1 MDIKTGKLDALAL
14 HPRQGTSSFQLA
26 GKPLAKK
33 LADFWQWSTSDLVS
47 NATRGVLAEYIV
59 AMALDCD
66 LKGVRNE
73 WQAWDLTMK
82 DGTKIEVK
90 SAAYIQSWAQ
100 REFSE
105 ISFSVKKSLAWDR
118 DSNLPAKE
126 ATRKADFYVFALLAH
141 QDKETI
147 DPLNLDQWRF
157 YVVPT
162 QKLDERKRSQHSIML
177 KALEELSGGSVGWD
191 ELKKKVRS

>member
-1 MDIKTGKLDALAL
+1 VNENLKAIAQN
-14 HPRQGTSSFQLA
+14 PRLGTTPFQLA
-26 GKPLAKK
+26 GKPLAQK
-33 LADFWQWSTSDLVS
+33 LTNFWQWSTSDLVS

-66 LKGVRNE
+66 LKGIRNE

-100 REFSE
+100 KGLSK

-147 DPLNLDQWRF
+147 DPLNLDQWCF

-162 QKLDERKRSQHSIML
+162 QKLDERKRSRHSIML
-177 KALEELSGGSVGWD
+177 KSLEELSGGSVGLD
-191 ELKKKVRS
+191 GLKKKFRS